1 VTYRW
6 ASTNTE
12 SNVSGTAISYHWRF
26 SSQVTESSLAAK
38 AVNLNV
44 AVENLTLRDGRVKID
59 NVKDDVEDELKKEV
73 SVIEGIKRN
82 LQQKCAQAFEQLCL
96 LQVTYEK
103 DRQG

>member
-1 VTYRW
+1 M
-6 ASTNTE
+6 TE
-12 SNVSGTAISYHWRF
+12 
-26 SSQVTESSLAAK
+26 QSLATK

-73 SVIEGIKRN
+73 NVIEGIKRN

-96 LQVTYEK
+96 LQVSSETIN
-103 DRQG
+103 Q